1 MSKTKTTVVTALVA
15 VMLAAII
22 VGLYHL
28 AHSAFVTV
36 AGAFACVGY
45 GVSMWAFCRWISG
58 GTTERAGMLPP
69 VVKAKETARDDKPV
83 GFDDVWK
90 PDEAWTGD
98 YDAIRA
104 EVKGS
109 AV

>member
-1 MSKTKTTVVTALVA
+1 MSKTKTYFVTGLVA

-36 AGAFACVGY
+36 AGFFACIGY
-45 GVSMWAFCRWISG
+45 GVTMWAFCRWISG
-58 GTTERAGMLPP
+58 GKTERAGMLPP
-69 VVKAKETARDDKPV
+69 VVKAKEPGMDEKAV

-104 EVKGS
+104 EVKGQ